1 MDNAEMCQVGG
12 GINKIA
18 SMLIRRA
25 GGFKAVWYLKQI
37 PWDVYAARIMG
48 RKFQMGPRDFKK
60 FTHFWTFF
68 WFLLGFLRVLGY
80 SADPQ

>member
-48 RKFQMGPRDFKK
+48 GSFRWDQGISKS
-60 FTHFWTFF
+60 
-68 WFLLGFLRVLGY
+68 FLRVLGY

>member
-60 FTHFWTFF
+60 FTFARIFACSRI
-68 WFLLGFLRVLGY
+68 LRRPSIV
-80 SADPQ
+80 